1 MYSLLWVA
9 TPADWRVRTS
19 DKTPHPYW
27 EQLHTWIRCANQ
39 LHMVIIIYGPPGF
52 LSKLPGIGA
61 IITELGLNVRR
72 LHLCH
77 FGDKYNTAR
86 TLPSAAYL
94 QIATTLHLPP
104 EMGKCNCG
112 RTAEHV
118 LDWYGAEPERARWR
132 RKILQNTAATLCDL
146 LHSNRNTTTTAKETI
161 EQQHQHHHQQADKRA
176 I

>member
-1 MYSLLWVA
+1 MNRPSARAAARQQSNTDKLTTHTQRLHNHTYSLLLVA

-39 LHMVIIIYGPPGF
+39 LHMDIVIYGPTGF
-52 LSKLPGIGA
+52 LWTLPGIGA
-61 IITELGLNVRR
+61 IIAELGLNVRR

-77 FGDKYNTAR
+77 FGDKYDTAR

-118 LDWYGAEPERARWR
+118 LD
-132 RKILQNTAATLCDL
+132 
-146 LHSNRNTTTTAKETI
+146 
-161 EQQHQHHHQQADKRA
+161 
-176 I
+176 